1 MHLIPPM
8 KKTLLLVGIIALAL
22 GGCGSKSR
30 ELAYKKVQIQELERY
45 VADLEA
51 QLAAKDAELA
61 QLRMGGGAPA
71 PIAGPAQPTDGV
83 WSSRDRDQVATLSS
97 DILFKPGSSVLSD
110 QAKKALDDVVSV
122 IQREYPNAKVRVE
135 GHTDSQPIRRSKA
148 ENKDNWDL
156 SGNRAQAVLHYLIS
170 KGLTEDKLGFA
181 GYGMVRPVS
190 DNSSA
195 SSQARNRR
203 VEIVVITN

>member
-1 MHLIPPM
+1 VHLIPPM
-8 KKTLLLVGIIALAL
+8 KKTLILVGILALAL

-61 QLRMGGGAPA
+61 QLRMGGGHVAPV
-71 PIAGPAQPTDGV
+71 AGPTQPTDGV

-97 DILFKPGSSVLSD
+97 DILFKPGSSILSD
-110 QAKKALDDVVSV
+110 QSKKALDDVVNV
-122 IQREYPNAKVRVE
+122 IKRDYPNARVRVE

-181 GYGMVRPVS
+181 GYGMVRPVA

>member
-1 MHLIPPM
+1 MQ
-8 KKTLLLVGIIALAL
+8 KTLLLVGIIALAL
-22 GGCGSKSR
+22 GGCGSKTR
-30 ELAYKKVQIQELERY
+30 QLAYKNVQIQELERY

-61 QLRMGGGAPA
+61 QLRAGGGPA
-71 PIAGPAQPTDGV
+71 PVAGPVQPTDGV
-83 WSSRDRDQVATLSS
+83 WNSRDRDQVATLSS
-97 DILFKPGSSVLSD
+97 DILFKPGSSILSD
-110 QAKKALDDVVSV
+110 QSKKALDDVINV
-122 IQREYPNAKVRVE
+122 IKRDYPNAKVRVE

-181 GYGMVRPVS
+181 GYGMVRPVA